1 MCARIVSVNVGQVRV
16 VEWQSQKFPTGIF
29 KTPVKGPVKVGT
41 LGLRGDVQA
50 DLTVH
55 GGKEKAVYAYPS
67 EHYEYWKDQLQV
79 ELPFGMFGENLTTQ
93 GLLEESVHA
102 GDSFRVGSAELIVT
116 QPRFPCYKLGMK
128 FDSVEMVKRFQ
139 LSGRSGF
146 YLAVLK
152 EGQIAAGDQI
162 RTITPNLNAPTIA
175 EIFVLQSRM
184 RKRAL
189 RGDLGSPEVGGVD
202 RGEVGVEVNTTR

>member
-1 MCARIVSVNVGQVRV
+1 MCASIVSVNLGQVRV
-16 VEWQSQKFPTGIF
+16 IEWQGQKFPTGIF

-67 EHYEYWKDQLQV
+67 EHYEDWKDQLQV

-102 GDSFRVGSAELIVT
+102 GDSFQVGSAELIVT

-128 FDSVEMVKRFQ
+128 FDSMEMVKRFQ
-139 LSGRSGF
+139 SSGRSGF
-146 YLAVLK
+146 YLSVLK
-152 EGQIAAGDQI
+152 EGNITAGDQI
-162 RTITPNLNAPTIA
+162 RAITLNPNGSTIA
-175 EIFVLQSRM
+175 ELFKSEQ
-184 RKRAL
+184 
-189 RGDLGSPEVGGVD
+189 
-202 RGEVGVEVNTTR
+202 

>member
-1 MCARIVSVNVGQVRV
+1 M
-16 VEWQSQKFPTGIF
+16 VEWQGQKFSTGIF
-29 KTPVKGPVKVGT
+29 KTSVKGSVRVET
-41 LGLRGDVQA
+41 LGLQGDVQA

-67 EHYEYWKDQLQV
+67 EHYEYWNNQLQAD
-79 ELPFGMFGENLTTQ
+79 LRWGMFGENLTTQ
-93 GLLEESVHA
+93 GLSEESVHV

-128 FDSVEMVKRFQ
+128 FGSMEMVKRFQ

-152 EGQIAAGDQI
+152 EGIIADGRPDRSSHRQSELPYCCGDIQVK
-162 RTITPNLNAPTIA
+162 TIMMWIERERYESHSSARVRPSGRDAA
-175 EIFVLQSRM
+175 
-184 RKRAL
+184 
-189 RGDLGSPEVGGVD
+189 
-202 RGEVGVEVNTTR
+202 

>member
-1 MCARIVSVNVGQVRV
+1 MCASIVSVNVGQVRII
-16 VEWQSQKFPTGIF
+16 EWQGQKFPTGIF
-29 KTPVKGPVKVGT
+29 KIPVKGPVKVGT
-41 LGLRGDVQA
+41 LGLRGDEQA

-55 GGKEKAVYAYPS
+55 GGKEKAVYAYSS
-67 EHYEYWKDQLQV
+67 EHYEYWKGQLQV

-102 GDSFRVGSAELIVT
+102 GDSFQVGSAELIVT

-128 FDSVEMVKRFQ
+128 FNSMEMVKRFH

-152 EGQIAAGDQI
+152 EGEIVPGDQI
-162 RTITPNLNAPTIA
+162 REITPNPKGPTIV
-175 EIFVLQSRM
+175 EIFKSEQ
-184 RKRAL
+184 
-189 RGDLGSPEVGGVD
+189 
-202 RGEVGVEVNTTR
+202 